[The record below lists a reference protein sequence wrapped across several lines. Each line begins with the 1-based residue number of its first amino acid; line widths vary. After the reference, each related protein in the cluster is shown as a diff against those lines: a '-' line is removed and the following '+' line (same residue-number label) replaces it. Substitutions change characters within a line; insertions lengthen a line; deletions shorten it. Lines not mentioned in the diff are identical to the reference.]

1 MDLTSFCDKNKK
13 ALLDLPA
20 VKFAP
25 FMAAG
30 MLTAYFGGGLLR
42 GIFSAAAAAAVICF
56 AVKRSKALLCAVGAL
71 WGAAVMSLYICAYCD
86 PVLAYSGRTVSAD
99 ITVKEVTEWTGDTE
113 ELIAELD
120 LGGRKAKVRLS
131 SSYVLY
137 EGYRAEAVL
146 ELSETDNEKL
156 LQNLSEGI
164 LLSGEVTELKTVRY
178 GSAGLSG
185 ELRALRRILCGKL
198 YENVFGD
205 SGDLAGAMLFGM
217 DERLSPALREKLKIC
232 GASHYTAVSG
242 AHFAVF
248 AAVLLGMI
256 PESRRKTRKIISLLF
271 APAAVMFFGPSPSVI
286 RASVMFLLYSFSSLI
301 YRKADTLNSL
311 CVTIIVICTFSPGT
325 ILDAGFAMSVL
336 GVFGTGVV
344 GKAVSEK
351 LCGLLPDKLKKIS
364 PVITVFSVSVCAVI
378 CTSPVSAAA
387 FKGVS
392 LAGAVV
398 SIILMPLMTIAM
410 TFAVLMALLQISIFS
425 VPVDLS
431 MKAALAVINFFGRF
445 RGMWLTLD
453 FEGAWILAVLC
464 AVLLAFATFGNMKVF
479 MFSVKCIA
487 VLSVF
492 SMTMSLVTCESRSE
506 IRFVGNYS
514 TNAAVLI
521 EKNEAV
527 VFISGNGTG
536 LAAGISRTMREHGA
550 VKIACIAAFDADY
563 GGALAIRELSKLAE
577 IDIVYSNELVRG
589 LLEDLNVRT
598 APDGS
603 RLSVSGITIASAKP
617 SDKETTADIVL
628 YNGRIT
634 KTPESAAV
642 YAVYFSSTEK
652 EMPENWHNARREKDF
667 YIKLKGGVKQVKV
680 ID

>member
-1 MDLTSFCDKNKK
+1 
-13 ALLDLPA
+13 
-20 VKFAP
+20 
-25 FMAAG
+25 
-30 MLTAYFGGGLLR
+30 MLTAYFGGGLLC
-42 GIFSAAAAAAVICF
+42 GIFSAAAAAAVACF
-56 AVKRSKALLCAVGAL
+56 AVKRSKLLLCAVGAL
-71 WGAAVMSLYICAYCD
+71 WGAAVMSLYVFVYCD
-86 PVLAYSGRTVSAD
+86 PILEYSGETVPAD
-99 ITVKEVTEWTGDTE
+99 ITVKEVTETAGDTE

-131 SSYVLY
+131 SPYVLY
-137 EGYRAEAVL
+137 EGYRAEVVL
-146 ELSETDNEKL
+146 ELAETDNEKL

-164 LLSGEVTELKTVRY
+164 LLSGEVTELKTARY

-185 ELRALRRILCGKL
+185 ELRALRGILCGKL

-217 DERLSPALREKLKIC
+217 DERLSPSLREKLKIC

-242 AHFAVF
+242 AHFSVF

-256 PESRRKTRKIISLLF
+256 PESRRKTRKLFSLLF
-271 APAAVMFFGPSPSVI
+271 APAAVLFFGPSPSVM

-311 CVTIIVICTFSPGT
+311 CVAIIVICTFSPGT

-336 GVFGTGVV
+336 GVFGAGVA
-344 GKAVSEK
+344 GREVSAN

-364 PVITVFSVSVCAVI
+364 PVITILSVSVCAVI

-398 SIILMPLMTIAM
+398 SVILMPLMTIAM
-410 TFAVLMALLQISIFS
+410 TFAVLMALLQMSILS

-431 MKAALAVINFFGRF
+431 MKAALAVIDFFGRF

-453 FEGAWILAVLC
+453 FEGAWILAALC
-464 AVLLAFATFGNMKVF
+464 AVLLVFAVFGNMKVF
-479 MFSVKCIA
+479 TFSVKCIA

-527 VFISGNGTG
+527 VFISGSGTG

-550 VKIACIAAFDADY
+550 VKIACIAVFDADY
-563 GGALAIRELSKLAE
+563 GGALAIRELSELTE
-577 IDIVYSNELVRG
+577 IDVVYSNELARG
-589 LLEDLNVRT
+589 LLKDMNVQT
-598 APDGS
+598 VPGGS
-603 RLSVSGITIASAKP
+603 RLSVSGITIAAAKS

-634 KTPESAAV
+634 KTPESSAA
-642 YAVYFSSTEK
+642 YAVYFSGTEK

-667 YIKLKGGVKQVKV
+667 YIKLKSGVKQVKV